1 MAKQIKFKYDGKEYT
16 LEFTRK
22 SVETMEKQG
31 FSMSNISDRPMSA
44 LPQLFFGA
52 FMAHHKFEKQE
63 VKEKIFAGLRNREEL
78 FSTLVDMYNEP
89 IVALMSEPDD
99 DEGNVE
105 WTTEG

>member
-1 MAKQIKFKYDGKEYT
+1 MAKQIKFKYDGKDYT
-16 LEFTRK
+16 LEFTRR
-22 SVETMEKQG
+22 SIETMEKQG

-44 LPQLFFGA
+44 LPQLFSGA

-63 VKEKIFAGLRNREEL
+63 VKDKIFAGLRNREEL